1 MFGCTKFKHS
11 TIISMMMFCNVN
23 FIIKQLFL
31 DKNIIKLFDI
41 FYLSQHFFQVE
52 SGIYRWH
59 THSGLFFWT
68 PLKIPNLRS
77 SYWSCS
83 VNKMF
88 LKILHWET
96 PVLKSLF
103 NRVAEHW
110 CFPVEFAKFLRTP
123 ILKNICKRQLLKSVV
138 LLGLPFLITSG
149 SNWYLCFNFFITIYR
164 FVCWF
169 FLHYCW

>member
-1 MFGCTKFKHS
+1 MIYFIYHNIFFKL
-11 TIISMMMFCNVN
+11 NLA
-23 FIIKQLFL
+23 FIA
-31 DKNIIKLFDI
+31 D
-41 FYLSQHFFQVE
+41 
-52 SGIYRWH
+52 

-83 VNKMF
+83 VNKVF

-123 ILKNICKRQLLKSVV
+123 ILKNICKRQLLKAVL

-149 SNWYLCFNFFITIYR
+149 SNWYLCFNFFYHNLPFHLLILPSLLLIM
-164 FVCWF
+164 
-169 FLHYCW
+169 L

>member
-1 MFGCTKFKHS
+1 MIYFIYHNIFFKL
-11 TIISMMMFCNVN
+11 NLV
-23 FIIKQLFL
+23 FIA
-31 DKNIIKLFDI
+31 D
-41 FYLSQHFFQVE
+41 S
-52 SGIYRWH
+52 
-59 THSGLFFWT
+59 HSGLFFWT

-83 VNKMF
+83 VNKVL

-123 ILKNICKRQLLKSVV
+123 ILKNICKRQLLKSVL

-164 FVCWF
+164 FIC
-169 FLHYCW
+169 

>member
-1 MFGCTKFKHS
+1 MIYFIYHNIFFKL
-11 TIISMMMFCNVN
+11 NLV
-23 FIIKQLFL
+23 FIA
-31 DKNIIKLFDI
+31 D
-41 FYLSQHFFQVE
+41 S
-52 SGIYRWH
+52 
-59 THSGLFFWT
+59 HSGLFFWT

-149 SNWYLCFNFFITIYR
+149 SNWYLCFNFLSQFTVSFVDSSFTTIDNAIIR
-164 FVCWF
+164 SSRLLVFCKESNLTNF
-169 FLHYCW
+169 AKFTRKHLC